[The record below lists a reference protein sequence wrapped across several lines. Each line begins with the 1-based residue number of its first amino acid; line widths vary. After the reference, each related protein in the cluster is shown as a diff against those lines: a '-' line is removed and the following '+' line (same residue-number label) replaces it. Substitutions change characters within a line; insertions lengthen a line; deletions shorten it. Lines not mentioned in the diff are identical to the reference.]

1 MNSAVRR
8 GSLHGTSSFN
18 TERLRRRSMYHA
30 VCGTEAI
37 GLRRLMLLRP
47 AVFLLGP
54 VGREHSIRASG
65 TRTGYTS
72 LHGEESSDDH
82 QRKRNAAFVSKQWT
96 VPRTSLAHYPE
107 ETRQVIQ
114 NQQRERQQNEP
125 SIELD
130 TVLAA
135 LEYERNRGYVDFVGR
150 SGDHFSQ
157 WMCRQLQHVLED
169 VRDVA
174 DVADVGAIEGV
185 IAMLGNQ
192 YGRSID
198 RREHIVDRCAWAVG
212 KLKKYREQQAE
223 EEERSR
229 RNIVTAEVSVDH
241 GMSTAPEEE
250 TGVRKKKIKQST
262 IDFRN
267 EFMQKAMSSTHEP
280 DSVNSLEG
288 EQRTE
293 LWRSLRDRRLTASAF
308 SKALGFFPGD
318 RISLWE
324 EKIGIREPFKGN
336 DATRWGT
343 KNEARALLTYEKL
356 TGQHVES
363 CMFKVKKDD
372 VVHDWLGASP
382 DGLVAGLGLSMQ
394 DQDPSGPGI
403 LEIKCPYNKGH
414 PELATPPNRA
424 IWYYMPQ
431 IQGLMDVFDREWCSL
446 YIWTPNHGSSSF
458 VIDRDREYWGACFDV
473 LAEFWWA
480 HTVPARQARDARHHD
495 VTDNEWIQYKPTE
508 IHPTSEMLRDWSK
521 KMAWSA
527 PGRIFQHVDIS

>member
-54 VGREHSIRASG
+54 VGP
-65 TRTGYTS
+65 
-72 LHGEESSDDH
+72 
-82 QRKRNAAFVSKQWT
+82 FVSKQWT

-250 TGVRKKKIKQST
+250 SGVRKKKIKQST

-280 DSVNSLEG
+280 DSVNNLEG

-394 DQDPSGPGI
+394 DQDQDPLGPGI